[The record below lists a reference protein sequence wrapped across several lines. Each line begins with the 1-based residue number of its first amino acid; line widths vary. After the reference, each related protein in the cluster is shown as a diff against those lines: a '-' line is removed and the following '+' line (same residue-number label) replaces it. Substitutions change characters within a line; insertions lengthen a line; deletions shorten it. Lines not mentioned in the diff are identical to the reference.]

1 MQAFHIELGNVYTAI
16 ITILADGTSPLQP
29 EHCAC
34 KGLLLAETADSK
46 IVQGLVSCIGTGC
59 CRVFRGRF
67 HVASGGTASHFRLFH
82 PWLTLFN
89 SPFSRRGPVRNS
101 TSQSKHPGRTRQA
114 L

>member
-59 CRVFRGRF
+59 CRVSGVAFMLHRAGPQATSGSFTRG
-67 HVASGGTASHFRLFH
+67 
-82 PWLTLFN
+82 
-89 SPFSRRGPVRNS
+89 
-101 TSQSKHPGRTRQA
+101 
-114 L
+114 